1 MTIRK
6 LSFIFYFVTGVLIS
20 LLTIFIVL
28 RVLEIRNLDD
38 ALNIRYASFLAAGE
52 LRQSSDD
59 LTRMARTYVATGDP
73 KFEQFYWD
81 VLAIRN
87 GQKPRP
93 LRYERGY
100 WDLVLGD
107 RDFESQPSEGLPLR
121 AQLEQ
126 FGFTAAELT
135 KFDEAETK
143 SNQLVELER
152 KAFNAM
158 KGLTESPADSG
169 YIQAEADPD
178 LARRLLHDER
188 YHIAKAGIL
197 RSVNEFYE
205 LMDRRLLE
213 AVVVAER
220 RAGLYISGVFIT
232 LICLIVWLG
241 LSYRIVRRKVEN
253 LVQLEEETRHI
264 GEADYDSALE
274 IDSNDEI
281 GHLSHAFIAAQTERD
296 RYFNQSLNFLGISD
310 FEGRFKRLNPACAR
324 VSGYSL
330 EELLSKPFMDFIFPS
345 SRPMFSAAMD
355 SVITGTP
362 VSFECQ
368 MCCKDGSSRW
378 VLWNMAA
385 TRDVRELYFSGQD
398 ITARKNIETELL
410 NARQAAEAA
419 NRAKSE
425 FLANMSHEIRTPMN
439 GVLGTVGLLLNTPLT
454 AAQRELASLARAS
467 GETLLTIINDILDF
481 SKIEAGKLT
490 ISPIHFDLLQTV
502 EEVGSMIA
510 MQPTRKKDVNVIV
523 RYPPD
528 VPRYVFGDKG
538 RIRQILT
545 NLTNNAIKFTEKG
558 HVLIDVETDELS
570 DDEVSLRIS
579 VEDSG
584 LGIAAGKLETLFDKF
599 TQADSSTTRRY
610 GGTGLGLAISK
621 QLVKLMG
628 GTIAAKSRVGIG
640 STFWFTLRLPLQKEP
655 PVPAAPRVDL
665 ARVRVLIVDDNS
677 ANRLVL
683 QEQLR
688 GWKMRIGSCATAG
701 EALRALR
708 DASAADN
715 PYQIAILDFQMPEM
729 DGEMLGRAIKAD
741 PRLRDI
747 QLVMLSSLGQEG
759 DVRERLKKIG
769 FAAYLVKPA
778 RQSELM
784 STLVDI
790 WDAHCRKQPLDL
802 ISDAS
807 SLAAVPEVLTAH
819 SPDYSFAGAR
829 VLLAED
835 NAVNQIVCAT
845 MLRNLGCEVD
855 VAANGREA
863 TDLVRRF
870 RYDVVFMDCEM
881 PQMDGYEA
889 TAAIRRQPDGKHIP
903 IIAVTAQVMQG
914 DQERCLNAGMD
925 DYISK
930 PVKQE
935 DFATAL
941 YRWVSDKTAERKN
954 DTQHRPEVHGSAV
967 SPDATETAS
976 SSGDPASS
984 GISAALDPGTIARL
998 RALAEASE
1006 PSLMDQIFTAF
1017 VIDSVER
1024 IRALRKASGERDS
1037 ELMRKAAHALRGAS
1051 ANVGALHMA
1060 AITQQLECSG
1070 DDADMS
1076 WTAALIDQL
1085 EGEFERVLGG
1095 IAELKIHPGGSPPGK
1110 TPP

>member
-1 MTIRK
+1 
-6 LSFIFYFVTGVLIS
+6 
-20 LLTIFIVL
+20 
-28 RVLEIRNLDD
+28 
-38 ALNIRYASFLAAGE
+38 
-52 LRQSSDD
+52 
-59 LTRMARTYVATGDP
+59 MARSYVVTGDP

-93 LRYERGY
+93 LRYERSY
-100 WDLVLGD
+100 WDFVLGD
-107 RDFESQPSEGLPLR
+107 PGFESPPGEGLPLR

-126 FGFTAAELT
+126 LGFTAAELT

-143 SNQLVELER
+143 SNLLVELER
-152 KAFNAM
+152 RAFDAM
-158 KGLTESPADSG
+158 KGLTHSPVDSR
-169 YIQAEADPD
+169 YIETEPDPE
-178 LARRLLHDER
+178 LARRLLHGDN
-188 YHIAKAGIL
+188 YHVAKAGIM
-197 RSVNEFYE
+197 RSVNEFYD
-205 LMDRRLLE
+205 LMDRRLLD
-213 AVVVAER
+213 AVAVAER
-220 RAGLYISGVFIT
+220 RSSFYILCVFIT
-232 LICLIVWLG
+232 LVCLIVWLG

-264 GEADYDSALE
+264 GEEDYASALE

-281 GHLSHAFIAAQTERD
+281 GHLSHAFIAAQAERD
-296 RYFNQSLNFLGISD
+296 RYFNQSLNFLGIAD
-310 FEGRFKRLNPACAR
+310 FEGRFKRLNPACAK
-324 VSGYSL
+324 VSGHPL
-330 EELLSKPFMDFIFPS
+330 EELLSRPFTDFVSPS
-345 SRPMFSAAMD
+345 SRAEAAAALD
-355 SVITGTP
+355 RLILGRP

-368 MCCKDGSSRW
+368 MCHKDGSSGW
-378 VLWNMAA
+378 ILWNITANQ
-385 TRDVRELYFSGQD
+385 DVREFYFFGQD

-410 NARQAAEAA
+410 NARKAAEAA
-419 NRAKSE
+419 SRAKSE

-454 AAQRELASLARAS
+454 VAQRELASLARAS

-481 SKIEAGKLT
+481 SKIEAGKLI
-490 ISPIHFDLLQTV
+490 ISPIHFNLLQMV

-510 MQPTRKKDVNVIV
+510 MQPTRRKDVNVIV
-523 RYPPD
+523 RYPAD

-558 HVLIDVETDELS
+558 HVLIDVETEELTE
-570 DDEVSLRIS
+570 DEVALRIS

-584 LGIAAGKLETLFDKF
+584 LGIASGKLESLFDKF

-628 GTIAAKSRVGIG
+628 GTIAAKSRVGVG

-655 PVPAAPRVDL
+655 PIRTAPRVDL

-688 GWKMRIGSCATAG
+688 GWKMRIGSCASGG

-708 DASAADN
+708 DASMADN
-715 PYQIAILDFQMPEM
+715 PYQIAILDYQMPEM
-729 DGEMLGRAIKAD
+729 DGEMLGQAIKAD
-741 PRLRDI
+741 PLLRDI
-747 QLVMLSSLGQEG
+747 ELVMLSSLGQEG

-778 RQSELM
+778 RQSDLL
-784 STLVDI
+784 STLVEI
-790 WDAHCRKQPLDL
+790 WDAHSRKQPVDL

-807 SLAAVPEVLTAH
+807 PVVVDPAGLDANGTH
-819 SPDYSFAGAR
+819 SPFAGAH

-835 NAVNQIVCAT
+835 NAVNQIVGAM

-855 VAANGREA
+855 IAANGRAAAEMA
-863 TDLVRRF
+863 RTCH
-870 RYDVVFMDCEM
+870 YDIVFMDCEM
-881 PQMDGYEA
+881 PDMDGYEA
-889 TAAIRRQPDGKHIP
+889 TAAIRGRPGGKHVP
-903 IIAVTAQVMQG
+903 IVAVTAQVMQG

-935 DFATAL
+935 DFAASL
-941 YRWVSDKTAERKN
+941 SRWVSAKEPEREHDAQQQREAHENPAIPDTAEAASS
-954 DTQHRPEVHGSAV
+954 PGSAAFP
-967 SPDATETAS
+967 SIA
-976 SSGDPASS
+976 
-984 GISAALDPGTIARL
+984 AALDAQAIARL
-998 RALAEASE
+998 RALAEASD

-1017 VIDSVER
+1017 VVDSVGR
-1024 IRALRKASGERDS
+1024 IRTMRNASSESGP
-1037 ELMRKAAHALRGAS
+1037 ELMRRAAHALRGAS
-1051 ANVGALHMA
+1051 ANVGALHLA
-1060 AITQQLECSG
+1060 DIAQQLESSG
-1070 DDADMS
+1070 NDTDMS
-1076 WTAALIDQL
+1076 WTAGLVDQL
-1085 EGEFERVLGG
+1085 EDEFERVLSE
-1095 IAELKIHPGGSPPGK
+1095 IAELKIQQGASPPGK
-1110 TPP
+1110 TPL

>member
-6 LSFIFYFVTGVLIS
+6 LSYIFYFTTGVLIS
-20 LLTIFIVL
+20 LLTLFGVL
-28 RVLEIRNLDD
+28 RVLEIRNLDN
-38 ALNIRYASFLAAGE
+38 AQNIRYASFLAADE
-52 LRQSSDD
+52 LRQASDD
-59 LTRMARTYVATGDP
+59 LTRMARSYVATGDP
-73 KFEQFYWD
+73 KFKQFYWD
-81 VLAIRN
+81 ILAIRN

-93 LRYERGY
+93 QRYERGY

-107 RDFESQPSEGLPLR
+107 PGFESQPGEGLPLR

-126 FGFTAAELT
+126 LGFTAAELT

-152 KAFNAM
+152 RAFNAM
-158 KGLTESPADSG
+158 KGMNQIPTDSG
-169 YIQAEADPD
+169 YIMAEPDPE
-178 LARRLLHDER
+178 LALRLLHDEN
-188 YHIAKAGIL
+188 YHIAKAGIMH
-197 RSVNEFYE
+197 SVNEFYD
-205 LMDRRLLE
+205 LMDRRLLD
-213 AVVVAER
+213 AVAVAER
-220 RAGLYISGVFIT
+220 RAGFYILCVFIT

-264 GEADYDSALE
+264 GEEDYDSALE

-310 FEGRFKRLNPACAR
+310 FEGRFKRLNPACSR
-324 VSGYSL
+324 VSGYPL
-330 EELLSKPFMDFIFPS
+330 EELLSRPFTDFIFPS
-345 SRPMFSAAMD
+345 SRPVVSAALD
-355 SVITGTP
+355 NVLTGTP

-368 MCCKDGSSRW
+368 MYCKDGSSRW
-378 VLWNMAA
+378 VLWNVAA
-385 TRDVRELYFSGQD
+385 TQDVDELYFSGQD

-410 NARQAAEAA
+410 NARKAAEAA
-419 NRAKSE
+419 SRAKSE

-481 SKIEAGKLT
+481 SKIEAGKLI
-490 ISPIHFDLLQTV
+490 ISPIHFNLLQAV

-538 RIRQILT
+538 RIRQVLT

-558 HVLIDVETDELS
+558 HVLIDVETEELS
-570 DDEVSLRIS
+570 EDEVSVRIS

-584 LGIAAGKLETLFDKF
+584 LGIASGKLESLFDKF
-599 TQADSSTTRRY
+599 TQADTSTTRRY

-628 GTIAAKSRVGIG
+628 GTISVKSRVGVG

-655 PVPAAPRVDL
+655 PLRTAPRVDL

-677 ANRLVL
+677 VNRLVL

-688 GWKMRIGSCATAG
+688 GWKMRIGSCVSGG

-708 DASAADN
+708 DASVADN
-715 PYQIAILDFQMPEM
+715 PYQIAILDYQMPEM

-741 PRLRDI
+741 PLLRDI

-778 RQSELM
+778 RQSDLL

-790 WDAHCRKQPLDL
+790 WDAHSRKQPVDL

-807 SLAAVPEVLTAH
+807 PIVVAPEAQHTNSA
-819 SPDYSFAGAR
+819 DCRFAGAH

-835 NAVNQIVCAT
+835 NAVNQIVGAT

-855 VAANGREA
+855 VAVNGREA
-863 TDLVRRF
+863 ADMTKTF
-870 RYDVVFMDCEM
+870 HYDIVFMDCEM

-889 TAAIRRQPDGKHIP
+889 TAAIRRQPDGKDIP
-903 IIAVTAQVMQG
+903 IVAVTAQVMQG

-935 DFATAL
+935 DFAAAL
-941 YRWVSDKTAERKN
+941 NRWVSAKAPEWEHDAQQQREAHETSASL
-954 DTQHRPEVHGSAV
+954 DTTEAASSLGSA
-967 SPDATETAS
+967 AS
-976 SSGDPASS
+976 SS
-984 GISAALDPGTIARL
+984 ISAALDAQAIARL

-1017 VIDSVER
+1017 VVDSVER
-1024 IRALRKASGERDS
+1024 IRALRNASSESDP

-1051 ANVGALHMA
+1051 GNVGALHLA
-1060 AITQQLECSG
+1060 DIAQQLESSG
-1070 DDADMS
+1070 NDKDMS
-1076 WTAALIDQL
+1076 WTAGLVDQL
-1085 EGEFERVLGG
+1085 EEEFDRVLSE
-1095 IAELKIHPGGSPPGK
+1095 IAELKIPRGLSPPGN
-1110 TPP
+1110 TPL

>member
-1 MTIRK
+1 MTIQK
-6 LSFIFYFVTGVLIS
+6 LSSIFYFVTGVLIS
-20 LLTIFIVL
+20 LLTLFVVL
-28 RVLEIRNLDD
+28 RVLEIRNLEN
-38 ALNIRYASFLAAGE
+38 ALNIRSASFLAAGE

-59 LTRMARTYVATGDP
+59 LTRMARAYVVTGDP

-81 VLAIRN
+81 ILAIRN

-93 LRYERGY
+93 LRYERSY
-100 WDLVLGD
+100 WDFVLGD
-107 RDFESQPSEGLPLR
+107 RDFDSQLGEGLPLR

-126 FGFTAAELT
+126 LGVTAAELA
-135 KFDEAETK
+135 KFDEAENK
-143 SNQLVELER
+143 SNDLVEVER
-152 KAFNAM
+152 RAFNAM
-158 KGLTESPADSG
+158 KGLTDSSADAPHIESGP
-169 YIQAEADPD
+169 DPE
-178 LARRLLHDER
+178 LARRLLHDR
-188 YHIAKAGIL
+188 NYHIAKAGIV
-197 RSVNEFYE
+197 RSVNEFYD
-205 LMDRRLLE
+205 LMDRRLRD
-213 AVVVAER
+213 AVVVAES
-220 RAGLYISGVFIT
+220 RADFYVSCVFIT
-232 LICLIVWLG
+232 LLCLIAWLG

-253 LVQLEEETRHI
+253 LVQLEEETKHI
-264 GEADYDSALE
+264 GEEDYGSALE
-274 IDSNDEI
+274 IDLNDEI
-281 GHLSHAFIAAQTERD
+281 GHLSHAFIKAQTERD
-296 RYFNQSLNFLGISD
+296 RYFNQSRNFLGISD
-310 FEGRFKRLNPACAR
+310 FQGRFKRLNPACAK
-324 VSGYSL
+324 VSGFTL
-330 EELLSKPFMDFIFPS
+330 EELLSKPFTELVS
-345 SRPMFSAAMD
+345 HGSRAEAVAALD
-355 SVITGTP
+355 TLILGKP
-362 VSFECQ
+362 VSLECQ
-368 MCCKDGSSRW
+368 MCRKDGSSGW
-378 VLWNMAA
+378 ILWNITANE
-385 TRDVRELYFSGQD
+385 DVGEFYFFGQD
-398 ITARKNIETELL
+398 ITARKIAETELL
-410 NARQAAEAA
+410 NARKAAEAA
-419 NRAKSE
+419 SRAKSE

-439 GVLGTVGLLLNTPLT
+439 GVLGTVGLLLNTPLS

-481 SKIEAGKLT
+481 SKIEAGKLI

-523 RYPPD
+523 RYPTD

-538 RIRQILT
+538 RIRQVLM

-558 HVLIDVETDELS
+558 HVLIDVETNELTE
-570 DDEVSLRIS
+570 DEVSLRIS

-584 LGIAAGKLETLFDKF
+584 LGIASEKLDTLFDKF

-640 STFWFTLRLPLQKEP
+640 STFWFTLRLPLQKKP
-655 PVPAAPRVDL
+655 PLPTTPRVDL
-665 ARVRVLIVDDNS
+665 ARVRVLIVDDNA

-688 GWKMRIGSCATAG
+688 GWKMRIGSCASGG

-708 DASAADN
+708 DASVADN

-741 PRLRDI
+741 PLLRDI
-747 QLVMLSSLGQEG
+747 QLVMLSSLGQQG
-759 DVRERLKKIG
+759 DMRERLKKIG

-790 WDAHCRKQPLDL
+790 WDAHCRKEPVDL
-802 ISDAS
+802 ISDAP
-807 SLAAVPEVLTAH
+807 SLAPVAEFLTAH
-819 SPDYSFAGAR
+819 SPDYSFAGAH

-863 TDLVRRF
+863 TELVRSS

-889 TAAIRRQPDGKHIP
+889 TAAIRRQPGGKDIP
-903 IIAVTAQVMQG
+903 IVAVTAQAMQG

-935 DFATAL
+935 DFAAAL
-941 YRWVSDKTAERKN
+941 HRWVPNKTFERK
-954 DTQHRPEVHGSAV
+954 DDAQDQPEDMHENVWSSDPTESV
-967 SPDATETAS
+967 SSLGDLAS
-976 SSGDPASS
+976 PRL
-984 GISAALDPGTIARL
+984 SAALDSQAVERL

-1017 VIDSVER
+1017 VVDSVER
-1024 IRALRKASGERDS
+1024 IRALRKALSESDP
-1037 ELMRKAAHALRGAS
+1037 ELMRSAAHALRGAS
-1051 ANVGALHMA
+1051 ANVGALHTA
-1060 AITQQLECSG
+1060 EIALRLERKGNDGDMNGSG
-1070 DDADMS
+1070 
-1076 WTAALIDQL
+1076 ALVDQL
-1085 EGEFERVLGG
+1085 EDEFERVLSE
-1095 IAELKIHPGGSPPGK
+1095 IAELKIHQGVSPR
-1110 TPP
+1110 